1 MTRILTDFYF
11 SFIRAFRLIRVQKM
25 KRKIKKTL
33 PWDLL
38 SVGKVFCFLF
48 FTIFVSLAFPQGSVL
63 LVGGGSENYNDWSD
77 EPYRWLVQ
85 RAANKKILI
94 LHYADASTFLPA
106 YFQSLGATT
115 ATNLVINSRG
125 LANDSSAYRNLLQ
138 ADGVFLRGGDQ
149 WRYVEL
155 WQGTLAEKALREIYQ
170 RGGVIGGTSAGAMV
184 LSAVVFDARQTSVEP
199 RAALRSP
206 LNAGITFTENFL
218 GFVTEILAD
227 THFYE
232 RGRIGRLLA
241 MLAVYRAQKSKWIS
255 GVGIDDRTAL
265 GVSADGS
272 AEVFGSGVVTVL
284 RPTPQTNFTVQAGR
298 PLALSNIQCLQ
309 LSKGFRL
316 NLQTGQLQNV
326 PPTATP
332 FAPKSI
338 IPSPTPLFADGS
350 NSSADWLATSGS
362 LAKFL
367 NLLTPPADTLGI
379 FSSPTSPTVA
389 QNLSTQ
395 LSQRNVPHRLLWMSE
410 VKKNDTAVARNIR
423 NCKGFVF
430 VASNLDSTAIFFD
443 QTTLAGNAL
452 RAKLAAGAA
461 TAFLGNDAKLLGAN
475 GVGQTEISTTAAYRG
490 RLTLLSGLNLF
501 GGLNL
506 MPRAYENSDYH
517 ENRASGLFWGMA
529 KTPSAY
535 GILLDAGTHLQISNT
550 TLQVF
555 GATPA
560 LIVDASGAKWIDFST
575 YRASSSFGPRQS
587 AALTPAVIHVV
598 PDSAKFIFSTAT
610 RVAENSFDYSPPT
623 TFQLDQNF
631 PNPFW
636 NEPASRGAGYPATT
650 IIYRLPQADHVTLR
664 IYNLLGQVVKTLVD
678 AEVAAGVHA
687 ASWDAKNDR
696 GELVSS
702 GVYIYQLKAGNQIVR
717 TKKLLLAK

>member
-1 MTRILTDFYF
+1 
-11 SFIRAFRLIRVQKM
+11 M
-25 KRKIKKTL
+25 KRKIKKSL
-33 PWDLL
+33 PWDSL
-38 SVGKVFCFLF
+38 SVGKGLIFLMAIF
-48 FTIFVSLAFPQGSVL
+48 FSSFAFGQGSVL

-115 ATNLVINSRG
+115 ATNLVINSRT

-138 ADGVFLRGGDQ
+138 ADGIFLRGGDQ
-149 WRYVEL
+149 WRYVDL

-184 LSAVVFDARQTSVEP
+184 LSAIVFDARQTSVDP
-199 RAALRSP
+199 RLALRNP
-206 LNAGITFTENFL
+206 LAAGITFTENFL
-218 GFVTEILAD
+218 GFVPEILAD

-241 MLAVYRAQKSKWIS
+241 MLAVYRAQKSKWVS

-265 GVSADGS
+265 GVSADGG

-284 RPTPQTNFTVQAGR
+284 RPTPQTNFAVQAGR
-298 PLALSNIQCLQ
+298 PLALSNIQCRQ
-309 LSKGFRL
+309 LTKGFRI
-316 NLQTGQLQNV
+316 NLTTGQLQNV

-338 IPSPTPLFADGS
+338 LPSPAPLFADGS
-350 NSSADWLATSGS
+350 NSSADWFAASGS
-362 LAKFL
+362 LTKFL
-367 NLLTPPADTLGI
+367 NLFSQPSDTIGI
-379 FSSPTSPTVA
+379 FSSPTSPATA

-395 LSQRNVPHRLLWMSE
+395 LRQRNVPHRLLWMNE
-410 VKKNDTAVARNIR
+410 VKKNDSVIARDIR
-423 NCKGFVF
+423 ASQGFVF
-430 VASNLDSTAIFFD
+430 VTNHLDSAAIFFD
-443 QTTLAGNAL
+443 QSTLAGNAL
-452 RAKLAAGAA
+452 RTNLAAGAPA
-461 TAFLGNDAKLLGAN
+461 AFLGNDAKLLGAN
-475 GVGQTEISTTAAYRG
+475 GVDQTEISTTAAYRG

-517 ENRASGLFWGMA
+517 ENRVSGLFWGMA

-575 YRASSSFGPRQS
+575 YRTSSSLGPRQS
-587 AALTPAVIHVV
+587 AALAPAVIHVV
-598 PDSAKFIFSTAT
+598 PDSAKFIFSMAT

-623 TFQLDQNF
+623 TFQLEQNF

-636 NEPASRGAGYPATT
+636 REPASRVAGNSATT
-650 IIYRLPQADHVTLR
+650 IIYRLPQAGHVTLK
-664 IYNLLGQVVKTLVD
+664 IYNLLGQVVKALVD

-696 GELVSS
+696 GELVSG

>member
-1 MTRILTDFYF
+1 MQRNTFLC
-11 SFIRAFRLIRVQKM
+11 AF
-25 KRKIKKTL
+25 
-33 PWDLL
+33 L
-38 SVGKVFCFLF
+38 SVGKALSFLSLIF
-48 FTIFVSLAFPQGSVL
+48 FIPPAFDQGSIL

-94 LHYADASTFLPA
+94 LHYSDASTFLPN

-115 ATNLVINSRG
+115 ATNLVISSRT
-125 LANDSSAYRNLLQ
+125 LANDSSTYRNLMQ
-138 ADGVFLRGGDQ
+138 ADGIFLRGGDQ

-184 LSAVVFDARQTSVEP
+184 LSAVVFDARQTSVDP

-206 LNAGITFTENFL
+206 LNASITFTENFL
-218 GFVTEILAD
+218 GVVPEILAD

-241 MLAVYRAQKSKWIS
+241 MLAVYRAQKAKWIA

-265 GVSADGS
+265 GVAADGS
-272 AEVFGSGVVTVL
+272 AEVFGSGVVTIL

-298 PLALSNIQCLQ
+298 PLALSNVLCFQ
-309 LSKGFRL
+309 LTKGFRL
-316 NLQTGQLQNV
+316 NLQTGQLQSV
-326 PPTATP
+326 PSTATP
-332 FAPKSI
+332 FTPKSL
-338 IPSPTPLFADGS
+338 IPSPAPLFVDGS

-362 LAKFL
+362 LAKLL
-367 NLLTPPADTLGI
+367 NLLAPPADTLGV

-395 LSQRNVPHRLLWMSE
+395 LSQRNAPHRLLWMNE
-410 VKKNDTAVARNIR
+410 VKKNDAAIARDIR
-423 NCKGFVF
+423 NCKGFIF
-430 VASNLDSTAIFFD
+430 VANNLDSAAVFFD

-452 RAKLAAGAA
+452 RDELAAGAA

-490 RLTLLSGLNLF
+490 RLTLFSGLNFF

-529 KTPSAY
+529 KTQSAY
-535 GILLDAGTHLQISNT
+535 GVFLDAGTHLQISHT

-560 LIVDASGAKWIDFST
+560 LIVDAAVAKWIDFST
-575 YRASSSFGPRQS
+575 YRASSSIGPRQS
-587 AALTPAVIHVV
+587 AALTPAIIHVV
-598 PDSAKFIFSTAT
+598 PDSAKFTFSTST
-610 RVAENSFDYSPPT
+610 SVAERSFEHSPPT

-631 PNPFW
+631 PNPFHR
-636 NEPASRGAGYPATT
+636 STQQSSATT
-650 IIYRLPQADHVTLR
+650 ITYQLPRAERVTLK
-664 IYNLLGQVVKTLVD
+664 IYNLLGQAVRTLVEAD
-678 AEVAAGVHA
+678 VAAGVHA

-696 GELVSS
+696 GEFVSS
-702 GVYIYQLKAGNQIVR
+702 GVYIYQLRTGNQIVR
-717 TKKLLLAK
+717 TKKMLLAK